1 MSEKRFSLGVD
12 YGTGSVRS
20 VLFDIADGS
29 EIASSVYEYPTGVD
43 GVVVD
48 PSDHLLARQNPAD
61 YIEGLFQTLRETV
74 AKGLLEGFDPS
85 LLAGIGVDAT
95 SSTPIP
101 VDQAGTALA
110 LKPQFLGNPSAMAWL
125 WKDHTSF
132 AEADLI
138 NELGRPLHLLDR
150 CGGTASSEWY
160 WAKILH
166 CKKEAPEVFSA
177 AFSWVE
183 LADYVPGI
191 LTGNVEPTTM
201 ARGICGAGH
210 KAMYDEK
217 WGGLPSVDFLRS
229 LDPDLAALRSRFATA
244 LPADKIAGYLT
255 EENAKKTGLFPGTP
269 IAVGAIDAHLGGV
282 GAGVRPGRMVAIIG
296 TSTCYMLVHP
306 LSEPLADIP
315 GISGIVPSSIVP
327 GMYGLEAGQTATGDI
342 FNWFV
347 KHFAPAK
354 FFQSGDPHQALSAE
368 AAKLRPAES
377 GLLALDWN
385 NGNRSTLDDP
395 LLTGLTLGT
404 TLHTTAPEMY
414 RAFIEA
420 TAFGARTIVNRYT
433 DYGVPVNEV
442 VTCGGVAEKNPLLMQ
457 IYADILNRPIKISRC
472 DQSCALGAAIF
483 GAVAGG
489 AFQDTLAAIDQMTG
503 VKSTVYTPN
512 TTNAALYDQLYALY
526 RKLYDAFGGVQQAEA
541 MGSVMKDLLKLK
553 GDSQNRL

>member
-1 MSEKRFSLGVD
+1 MGEKRFAMGVD

-20 VLFDIADGS
+20 AIFNLADGS
-29 EIASSVYEYPTGVD
+29 EIASAVYAYPHGED

-48 PSDHLLARQNPAD
+48 PNNHLLARQEPAD
-61 YIEGLFQTLRETV
+61 YVNGLFETIRTAV
-74 AKGLLEGFDPS
+74 NEAKKLGFDES
-85 LLAGIGVDAT
+85 YLAGIGVDAT

-101 VDQAGTALA
+101 VDAAGTPLA
-110 LKPQFLGNPSAMAWL
+110 FAPKFADNPSAMAWL

-138 NELGRPLHLLDR
+138 NERARPLHLLDR

-166 CKKEAPEVFSA
+166 CKKEAPDVFAS

-183 LADYVPGI
+183 LADYIPGV
-191 LTGNVEPTTM
+191 LTGNLDPMTM

-210 KAMYDEK
+210 KAIYDER
-217 WGGLPSVDFLRS
+217 WGGLPSEEFLAS
-229 LDPDLAALRSRFATA
+229 LDPDLVPLRSRYAPA
-244 LPADKIAGYLT
+244 LSAEKIAGYLT
-255 EENAKKTGLFPGTP
+255 PENAQKTGLLAGTP
-269 IAVGAIDAHLGGV
+269 VAVGAIDAHLGGV

-315 GISGIVPSSIVP
+315 GISGIVPGSILP

-347 KHFAPAK
+347 KNFTPAK
-354 FFQSGDPHQALSAE
+354 YYQSGDPHAALSA
-368 AAKLRPAES
+368 AASKLRPGES

-414 RAFIEA
+414 RALIEA
-420 TAFGARTIVNRYT
+420 TAFGARTIVERYT

-457 IYADILNRPIKISRC
+457 IYADILNRPMKISRS

-489 AFQDTLAAIDQMTG
+489 AFPDTLAAVGAMTG
-503 VKSTVYTPN
+503 VKETVYTPN
-512 TTNAALYDQLYALY
+512 PQNAPIYDKIFALYT
-526 RKLYDAFGGVQQAEA
+526 KLYNAFGGVNQPETVAD
-541 MGSVMKDLLKLK
+541 VMKEML
-553 GDSQNRL
+553 RL